1 MSSSRSEDVDS
12 KIYVDS
18 DSNYVSNCDGY
29 NNVKD
34 NNYEE
39 IPRDNYIEPL
49 SANSEQS
56 TSSEGE
62 TGTVILFLDRWIDQI
77 LGVFSSAFNIVNKT
91 FVKSSI
97 AASPAASA
105 YASAAS
111 AATKEMIA
119 KQREE
124 EVPLEPFISN
134 PFLMNV
140 CHLRAILNEFRK
152 D

>member
-1 MSSSRSEDVDS
+1 MSPSRSEDVDS

-18 DSNYVSNCDGY
+18 DSNYVSNCDGCD
-29 NNVKD
+29 NVKD
-34 NNYEE
+34 NDYEE
-39 IPRDNYIEPL
+39 IPRDDYLEPL

-62 TGTVILFLDRWIDQI
+62 TGTAILFLDRWIDQI
-77 LGVFSSAFNIVNKT
+77 LGVFSFAFNIVN
-91 FVKSSI
+91 KSSI
-97 AASPAASA
+97 AASPAASAYASA

>member
-1 MSSSRSEDVDS
+1 MSPSRSEDVDS

-18 DSNYVSNCDGY
+18 DSNYVSNCDGCDM
-29 NNVKD
+29 VKD
-34 NNYEE
+34 NDYEE
-39 IPRDNYIEPL
+39 IPRDNYLEPL

-62 TGTVILFLDRWIDQI
+62 TGTAIFFLDRWIDQI
-77 LGVFSSAFNIVNKT
+77 LGVFSSAFNILSKG
-91 FVKSSI
+91 SI